1 MRGNPLLAQEEFS
14 LKKKYAHS
22 RARTLYLCSSSLSLA
37 HAYGVDGMTTP
48 CSRTRVET
56 SPSTRSASSTT
67 RRAMTSIVS
76 SSTNTCDRLL
86 LRLACCLSQTRPRTS
101 RTRTTIPAYTQPCC
115 SMYPEQPQLEITRPS
130 IVLHRHLVSFLSSLP
145 ATRIA
150 LSSSLSL
157 SLSHTLAHSNQPP
170 RREDGKQETRWRRR

>member
-22 RARTLYLCSSSLSLA
+22 RARTLYLCSSSLQLA

-67 RRAMTSIVS
+67 RRATTSIVS

-101 RTRTTIPAYTQPCC
+101 RTRTTIPAYTQPRC
-115 SMYPEQPQLEITRPS
+115 SMYPAQPQLEITRPS
-130 IVLHRHLVSFLSSLP
+130 RLYSTLLLIPFLAPCRTHRSLQLSLP
-145 ATRIA
+145 R
-150 LSSSLSL
+150 
-157 SLSHTLAHSNQPP
+157 AHSNQPP
-170 RREDGKQETRWRRR
+170 RRDGKQETRWRRR